1 MPSTST
7 GPLCGLCSPSAPITR
22 RHVAVCSVP
31 STRYRTTGALPR
43 CRSISEMSRNT
54 RAGRHRLH
62 KRLARGRMPHAENA
76 GHAREDLVQFDRSRL
91 CVGPAPVCRRTARSG
106 IAVFRRRASTFRGG
120 PDAEPRPLP
129 RLEPFA
135 PHAVPVD
142 RRPFGHQNR
151 LAGSCQHRGES
162 IARNSLL
169 RRSLRRSLG
178 AEGTWPTSTS
188 DHARYLLKRL
198 LSRVCCASAP
208 SGAARAPASEVSR
221 KRRRSMPGR

>member
-7 GPLCGLCSPSAPITR
+7 GPLCGLCSPSAPIPR

-106 IAVFRRRASTFRGG
+106 IAVFRRHASTF
-120 PDAEPRPLP
+120 
-129 RLEPFA
+129 
-135 PHAVPVD
+135 
-142 RRPFGHQNR
+142 
-151 LAGSCQHRGES
+151 
-162 IARNSLL
+162 L
-169 RRSLRRSLG
+169 RRSLRRGLG
-178 AEGTWPTSTS
+178 AEGTWSTSAS
-188 DHARYLLKRL
+188 DHARYLLKRM